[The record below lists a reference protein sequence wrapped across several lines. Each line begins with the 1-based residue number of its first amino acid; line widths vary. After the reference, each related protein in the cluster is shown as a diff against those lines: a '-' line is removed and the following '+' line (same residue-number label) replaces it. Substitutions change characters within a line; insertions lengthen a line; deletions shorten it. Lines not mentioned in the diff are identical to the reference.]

1 MKVFFDDSEFDA
13 QFARTV
19 GKSVVGMADVG
30 ECFAAAGRM
39 TPGDYGSWRDSWH
52 LAAERVE
59 HIAEAAAKAGR
70 RRSAGGAYLRASEY
84 HRASYFFDRV
94 DLAGSFLRS
103 AWEATKRTFQHGL
116 SYLDV
121 AVEVIT
127 VPYAGTRL
135 TGYLIRPE
143 GAGAGPYPTVVTVAG
158 YDSPIEEYYAYNA
171 VGGTS
176 RGYAVLMVDG
186 PGQGSALYDQGLVF
200 RPDYEVVFAAI
211 LDLATGR
218 REVDR
223 ERIALSGRSFGG
235 YLAPRAACFENRVRA
250 LIADPGLYDLGAQ
263 ARAMVPSELWAQ
275 VQASAPEAEHRF
287 AEMFERD
294 PRREYFFMSRAVT
307 HGARSAP
314 EYLRMLQDYRVPA
327 DRIAVP
333 TLVTAQPEDAET
345 RRLYEAISSPKV
357 LAEFDPDAGEW
368 GHCEGVAL
376 SRYDQVVHDWLDG
389 VLAS

>member
-30 ECFAAAGRM
+30 ECFAAASRM

-52 LAAERVE
+52 SAAERVE
-59 HIAEAAAKAGR
+59 HIAEEAAKAGR
-70 RRSAGGAYLRASEY
+70 RRSAGEAYLRASEY

-143 GAGAGPYPTVVTVAG
+143 GAGARPYPTVVTVAG

-186 PGQGSALYDQGLVF
+186 PGQGSALYDQNLVF

-211 LDLATGR
+211 LDLATER
-218 REVDR
+218 PEVDR

-250 LIADPGLYDLGAQ
+250 LIADPGLYDLGSQ
-263 ARAMVPSELWAQ
+263 VRAMV
-275 VQASAPEAEHRF
+275 ASGGVGTGGRAYLCRDVRARPTPRVLFHVACGDARRKECAGIPANVAGLPRPCGSDCRADIGYGTTRRRGDSPALRSDFFPE
-287 AEMFERD
+287 
-294 PRREYFFMSRAVT
+294 
-307 HGARSAP
+307 GAR
-314 EYLRMLQDYRVPA
+314 
-327 DRIAVP
+327 
-333 TLVTAQPEDAET
+333 
-345 RRLYEAISSPKV
+345 
-357 LAEFDPDAGEW
+357 
-368 GHCEGVAL
+368 GV
-376 SRYDQVVHDWLDG
+376 
-389 VLAS
+389 

>member
-30 ECFAAAGRM
+30 ECFAAASRM

-70 RRSAGGAYLRASEY
+70 RRSAGEAYLRASEY
-84 HRASYFFDRV
+84 HRASYFFDRL

-127 VPYAGTRL
+127 VPYADTRL
-135 TGYLIRPE
+135 TGYLIRPDR
-143 GAGAGPYPTVVTVAG
+143 AGARPYPTVVTVAG
-158 YDSPIEEYYAYNA
+158 YDSPIEEYYAYNP

-211 LDLATGR
+211 LDLATER
-218 REVDR
+218 PEVDR
-223 ERIALSGRSFGG
+223 DRIALSGRSFGG
-235 YLAPRAACFENRVRA
+235 YLAPRAACFENRVR
-250 LIADPGLYDLGAQ
+250 P
-263 ARAMVPSELWAQ
+263 
-275 VQASAPEAEHRF
+275 
-287 AEMFERD
+287 
-294 PRREYFFMSRAVT
+294 
-307 HGARSAP
+307 
-314 EYLRMLQDYRVPA
+314 
-327 DRIAVP
+327 
-333 TLVTAQPEDAET
+333 
-345 RRLYEAISSPKV
+345 
-357 LAEFDPDAGEW
+357 
-368 GHCEGVAL
+368 
-376 SRYDQVVHDWLDG
+376 
-389 VLAS
+389 